1 MLRTSLILSGRHVM
15 AHAKTLSAEA
25 VSCIRGER
33 KIFSNL
39 SFSVSAGDALA
50 VVGPNGSGK
59 SSLLRLIAGLISIA
73 AGTIKLTGGDDN
85 LTLAEQAHLLGHRD
99 AIKPSLTVLENV
111 AFWFDFL
118 GGDGSQSSPAK
129 ALEAVG
135 LSHLGHLPSAFLS
148 AGQRRR
154 LAIARLVALK
164 RPLWLLDE
172 PTTALDAAGQTT
184 IAALMTDHL
193 RDGGLIIAAT
203 HQPLGISARELRLGA
218 SA

>member
-1 MLRTSLILSGRHVM
+1 MAAQLKLSGD
-15 AHAKTLSAEA
+15 A
-25 VSCIRGER
+25 VSCLRGER
-33 KIFSNL
+33 KVFSKL
-39 SFSVSAGDALA
+39 DFSVVAGDALA

-59 SSLLRLIAGLISIA
+59 SSLLRMIAGLISIA
-73 AGTIKLTGGDDN
+73 SGVIKLSGGDDS

-118 GGDGSQSSPAK
+118 GGDVNHSSPVA

-135 LSHLGHLPSAFLS
+135 LSHLSHLPAALLS

-172 PTTALDAAGQTT
+172 PTTALDASGQAT
-184 IAALMTDHL
+184 IAGLMSDHL
-193 RDGGLIIAAT
+193 RDGGLIVAAT
-203 HQPLGISARELRLGA
+203 HQPLGIAARELKLGA

>member
-1 MLRTSLILSGRHVM
+1 MGL
-15 AHAKTLSAEA
+15 AKTLSGEA
-25 VSCIRGER
+25 ISCIRGER
-33 KIFSNL
+33 KVFSNL
-39 SFSVSAGDALA
+39 SFSVSAGEALA

-59 SSLLRLIAGLISIA
+59 SSLLRLIAGLIAIA
-73 AGTIKLTGGDDN
+73 SGTIELTGGDDN

-99 AIKPSLTVLENV
+99 AIKPSLTALENV

-118 GGDGSQSSPAK
+118 GGDGSRSNSVA

-135 LSHLGHLPSAFLS
+135 LGHLGHLPTAFLS

-154 LAIARLVALK
+154 LAIARLVALR

-172 PTTALDAAGQTT
+172 PTTALDDAGQTT

-193 RDGGLIIAAT
+193 RDGGLIVAAT
-203 HQPLGISARELRLGA
+203 HQPLGIAARELRLGA

>member
-1 MLRTSLILSGRHVM
+1 MLQARLVVAGRCVMSPAKALSGD
-15 AHAKTLSAEA
+15 AL
-25 VSCIRGER
+25 SCIRGER

-39 SFSVSAGDALA
+39 SFSVSAGETLA
-50 VVGPNGSGK
+50 VVGPNGAGK
-59 SSLLRLIAGLISIA
+59 STLLRLIAGLVAIA
-73 AGTIKLTGGDDN
+73 SGTITLSGGDDN

-99 AIKPSLTVLENV
+99 AIKPSLSVLENV

-118 GGDGSQSSPAK
+118 GGDGGKSDPAA

-135 LSHLGHLPSAFLS
+135 LGHLGNLPTAFLS

-164 RPLWLLDE
+164 RPVWLLDE
-172 PTTALDAAGQTT
+172 PMTALDAAGQAT
-184 IAALMTDHL
+184 IAALMADHL
-193 RDGGLIIAAT
+193 RDGGLIVAAT
-203 HQPLGISARELRLGA
+203 HQPLGIAARELKLGA

>member
-1 MLRTSLILSGRHVM
+1 MSHPKMLSG
-15 AHAKTLSAEA
+15 EA

-33 KIFSNL
+33 KVFSNL
-39 SFSVSAGDALA
+39 SFSVSAGEALA

-59 SSLLRLIAGLISIA
+59 SSLLRLIAGLVAIA
-73 AGTIKLTGGDDN
+73 SGTITLEGGDDN

-99 AIKPSLTVLENV
+99 AIKPSLSVLENV

-118 GGDGSQSSPAK
+118 GADAGRSSPSA
-129 ALEAVG
+129 ALDAVG
-135 LSHLGHLPSAFLS
+135 LSHLGHLPTAFLS

-164 RPLWLLDE
+164 RPVWLLDE
-172 PTTALDAAGQTT
+172 PTTALDAAGRTM
-184 IAALMTDHL
+184 IAALMSDHL
-193 RDGGLIIAAT
+193 RNGGLVVAAT
-203 HQPLGISARELRLGA
+203 HQPLGVAARELRLGA

>member
-1 MLRTSLILSGRHVM
+1 M
-15 AHAKTLSAEA
+15 ALAKTLSGEA
-25 VSCIRGER
+25 IDCIRGER
-33 KIFSNL
+33 KVFSNL
-39 SFSVSAGDALA
+39 SFSVSGGEAL
-50 VVGPNGSGK
+50 VVIGPNGSGK
-59 SSLLRLIAGLISIA
+59 SSLLRLIAGLVVLAS
-73 AGTIKLTGGDDN
+73 GTIKLTGGDDN
-85 LTLAEQAHLLGHRD
+85 LPLAAQAHLLGHRD

-111 AFWFDFL
+111 TFRFDYL
-118 GGDGSQSSPAK
+118 GGDGSRSDPAA

-135 LSHLGHLPSAFLS
+135 LRHLGHLPTAFLS

-193 RDGGLIIAAT
+193 RDGGLIVAAT

-218 SA
+218 SL